1 MNARVYYLTSTLR
14 AILSTLPGATSIS
27 LHAAETWTLLL
38 ITASSDETVSS
49 LGEAL
54 GLGAIEVRS
63 GGSGA
68 GRWWR
73 RVMEEREQDALRV
86 AVVGPHHWGRPPCDG

>member
-27 LHAAETWTLLL
+27 LHTTETWTLLV
-38 ITASSDETVSS
+38 ITTSSDEAVSA

-54 GLGAIEVRS
+54 GLVATEVRD

-68 GRWWR
+68 DRWWR
-73 RVMEEREQDALRV
+73 RVMEERDQDALRV
-86 AVVGPHHWGRPPCDG
+86 AVVGPHHRGRPPRDA